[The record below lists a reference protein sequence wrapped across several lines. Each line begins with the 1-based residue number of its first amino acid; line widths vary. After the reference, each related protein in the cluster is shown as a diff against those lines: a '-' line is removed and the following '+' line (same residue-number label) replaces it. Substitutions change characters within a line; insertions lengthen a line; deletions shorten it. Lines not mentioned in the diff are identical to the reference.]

1 MKILIIRHG
10 EPDYKHD
17 SLTRQGKKEAKLLS
31 KKMDSFAVKAFY
43 LSPLGRAQKTAEYTL
58 KRQNRTGE
66 TLDWLQEFR
75 GTVTGHDGKQTCCW
89 DRLPCTFTE
98 DDVYYDSRRWHAGDL
113 FRGTNVKEEY
123 DKVCAGLDQL
133 LETHGYRHVGRHFET
148 EQGNHDTIVLFCH
161 FGVESVILS
170 HLLGV
175 SPVPLWHNTVVLTSS
190 VTTLITEER
199 QKGYAI
205 FRMCGFSDVGHLWSA
220 GETPSFQARFCECF
234 EDETR
239 HD

>member
-1 MKILIIRHG
+1 MRLIIIRHG

-17 SLTRQGKKEAKLLS
+17 GLTKQGKREAKLLAE
-31 KKMDSFAVKAFY
+31 KMKQYQVQAFY
-43 LSPLGRAQKTAEYTL
+43 LSPLGRAQKTASYTL
-58 KRQNRTGE
+58 KRMNRTGE

-75 GTVTGHDGKQTCCW
+75 GAVTRPDGKKTCCW

-98 DDVYYDSRRWHAGDL
+98 DDIYYSDRWHAGDL

-123 DKVCAGLDQL
+123 DIVCRGLDTL
-133 LETHGYRHVGRHFET
+133 LEQHGYRHNGRHFEVLDS
-148 EQGNHDTIVLFCH
+148 NHDTIVLFCH
-161 FGVESVILS
+161 FGVEAVMLS

-175 SPVPLWHNTVVLTSS
+175 SPMVFWHNFVALTSS

-199 QKGYAI
+199 QKGTAI
-205 FRMCGFSDVGHLWSA
+205 FRVTGFSDVGHLYA
-220 GETPSFQARFCECF
+220 GGLAPSFQARFCECF
-234 EDETR
+234 QDNTR